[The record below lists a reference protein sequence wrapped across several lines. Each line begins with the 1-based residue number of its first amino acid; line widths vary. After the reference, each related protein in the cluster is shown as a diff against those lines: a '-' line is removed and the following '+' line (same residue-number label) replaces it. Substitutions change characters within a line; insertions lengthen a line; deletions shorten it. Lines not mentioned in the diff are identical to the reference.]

1 MVGMKVLYE
10 RCAALDVHK
19 KTVTACLIVPG
30 PDGQPQKEKRVFGTM
45 TQDLLRLSDWLFEA
59 GCTHVAM
66 ESTGVY
72 WKPIFNIL
80 EANFEV
86 ILVNARDVKNVPGR
100 KTDMADAE
108 WLAELVRHGLVRGS
122 FIPPE
127 PIRVLRDL
135 TRYRTSLIRQKASE
149 VNRLQKFLEDANIK
163 LASVATDISGVSAR
177 AMLAELLAEEKDTA
191 AIAGLAKGRLR
202 KKIPELKKAL
212 KGYLKP
218 HHKVLIS
225 QVLAH
230 IDYLDE
236 AIAALDAEIEEGMR
250 PFSEIE
256 ERLDE
261 IPGVDKRAA
270 QVIVAEI
277 GVDMDRFP
285 TDGHLASWAGMCP
298 GNNESAGKRKSGRT
312 TKGSPWLKAT
322 LVQIAHAAG
331 RSKNTYLSAL
341 YHRLVPRKG
350 KKRAAVAVGHAI
362 LVIIYHIIRSG
373 KRYHELGADYFD
385 RLNRQAVARR
395 LKKRLEAIGFQVE
408 LQDLENAVA

>member
-1 MVGMKVLYE
+1 MSPRKGSDPNVPWEAPSVAIEHARENPKAPGRSAGVRVGGTLVGMKVLYE

-19 KTVTACLIVPG
+19 KTVTACLVVPG

-59 GCTHVAM
+59 GCTHVAL

-86 ILVNARDVKNVPGR
+86 ILVNAGDVKNVPGR
-100 KTDMADAE
+100 KTDMADAD

-127 PIRVLRDL
+127 PIWVLRDL

-191 AIAGLAKGRLR
+191 AIADLAKGRLR
-202 KKIPELKKAL
+202 KKIQELQKAL

-218 HHKVLIS
+218 HH
-225 QVLAH
+225 
-230 IDYLDE
+230 E

-250 PFSEIE
+250 PFAEIE
-256 ERLDE
+256 
-261 IPGVDKRAA
+261 G
-270 QVIVAEI
+270 
-277 GVDMDRFP
+277 
-285 TDGHLASWAGMCP
+285 
-298 GNNESAGKRKSGRT
+298 
-312 TKGSPWLKAT
+312 
-322 LVQIAHAAG
+322 AAG
-331 RSKNTYLSAL
+331 RDS
-341 YHRLVPRKG
+341 RG
-350 KKRAAVAVGHAI
+350 
-362 LVIIYHIIRSG
+362 
-373 KRYHELGADYFD
+373 E
-385 RLNRQAVARR
+385 
-395 LKKRLEAIGFQVE
+395 
-408 LQDLENAVA
+408 

>member
-1 MVGMKVLYE
+1 MKVLYE

-19 KTVTACLIVPG
+19 KTVTACLVVPG
-30 PDGQPQKEKRVFGTM
+30 PDGQPEKEKRVFGTM

-59 GCTHVAM
+59 GCTHIAL

-72 WKPIFNIL
+72 WNPIFNIL

-108 WLAELVRHGLVRGS
+108 WLADLVRHGLVRGS

-191 AIAGLAKGRLR
+191 VIADLAKGRLR
-202 KKIPELKKAL
+202 KKIPELQKAL

-250 PFSEIE
+250 PFLEIE
-256 ERLDE
+256 ARLDE

-270 QVIVAEI
+270 QVIIAEI

-285 TDGHLASWAGMCP
+285 TAGHLASWAGMCP

-362 LVIIYHIIRSG
+362 LVIVYHIIKSG
-373 KRYHELGADYFD
+373 NRYHELGADYFD
-385 RLNRQAVARR
+385 RLDRQVVARS
-395 LKKRLEAIGFQVE
+395 LMKRLEAIGFQVE
-408 LQDLENAVA
+408 LQDLESATA

>member
-1 MVGMKVLYE
+1 MKVLYE

-19 KTVTACLIVPG
+19 KTVTACLVVPG
-30 PDGQPQKEKRVFGTM
+30 PDGQPEKEKRVFGTM

-59 GCTHVAM
+59 GCTHIAL

-108 WLAELVRHGLVRGS
+108 WLADLVRHGLVRGS

-191 AIAGLAKGRLR
+191 VIADLAKGRLR
-202 KKIPELKKAL
+202 KKIPELQKAL

-250 PFSEIE
+250 PFLEIE
-256 ERLDE
+256 ARLDE

-270 QVIVAEI
+270 QVIIAEI

-285 TDGHLASWAGMCP
+285 TAGHLASWAGMCP

-362 LVIIYHIIRSG
+362 LVIVYHIIKSG
-373 KRYHELGADYFD
+373 NRYHELGADYFD
-385 RLNRQAVARR
+385 RLDRQVVARR
-395 LKKRLEAIGFQVE
+395 LMKRLEAIGFQVE
-408 LQDLENAVA
+408 LQDLESATA